1 MAEQTKRSAVFDK
14 TIGRL
19 IPRYAFFSVIFC
31 FVFNQFVYSSAQF
44 VMKDAKHYDFTSALD
59 NMIPYEPV
67 WIWIYLSC
75 FGYWIINYILI
86 TRLGKEEWFRFAAGD
101 YLSRVCCGIFFFLLP
116 TTNVRPEEYVTGL
129 TGVLMR
135 FMQNMDA
142 PTNLFPSVHCLVSWL
157 SYVGIRGRKE
167 IPKWYRIFSC
177 VFALMV
183 FVSTQFTKQHYL
195 IDIAGALVIA
205 ELCYWIGQH
214 TVLYQPVMKL
224 FEKVDSLV
232 FGVKGVP
239 ENGAAG
245 KAE

>member
-1 MAEQTKRSAVFDK
+1 MAVQTKRSAIFDS

-31 FVFNQFVYSSAQF
+31 FVFNQTVYSSAQF
-44 VMKDAKHYDFTSALD
+44 LMRDAKHYDFTSWID

-75 FGYWIINYILI
+75 FGYWILNYIMI

-101 YLSRVCCGIFFFLLP
+101 YLSRVCCGFFFFLIP
-116 TTNVRPEEYVTGL
+116 TMNVRPDESVPGL

-135 FMQNMDA
+135 FMQGMDA

-157 SYVGIRGRKE
+157 CFIGIRGRKE

-177 VFALMV
+177 VFALLV
-183 FVSTQFTKQHYL
+183 FASTQFTKQHYL
-195 IDIAGALVIA
+195 IDIFGAVVIG
-205 ELCYWIGQH
+205 ELCYYIGQH
-214 TVLYQPVMKL
+214 TLLYQPVMRL
-224 FEKVDSLV
+224 FGWVNRFI
-232 FGVKGVP
+232 FGVKEVP
-239 ENGAAG
+239 EHGAV
-245 KAE
+245 KKTK